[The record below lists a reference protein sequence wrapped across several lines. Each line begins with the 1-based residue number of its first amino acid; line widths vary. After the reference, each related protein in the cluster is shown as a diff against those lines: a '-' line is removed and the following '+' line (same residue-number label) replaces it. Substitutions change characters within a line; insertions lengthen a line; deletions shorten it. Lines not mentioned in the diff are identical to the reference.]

1 MKNVTYISASAGS
14 GKTYELTERLK
25 EVILGGKAKAQEV
38 ILTTFTNAAAGEFKE
53 KAKAKFF
60 ESGNVK
66 EANALDQALIGTVDS
81 VANNFVNRY
90 WYLLGLSPKLNVIT
104 KEDERL
110 YVAESLSSLPAKEE
124 SDFFCNFAETFKIK
138 EERSSVINYDFW
150 KNDLKI
156 IFDEARN
163 YDIKDFS
170 QSIAASKKNI
180 ESLTSE
186 NIKLNFDREELLL
199 RLSAIEEIIFE
210 EKESGAKNTR
220 SEELEKFKRVV
231 NNPLK
236 TQLEIGFALYEMITR
251 GKYTT
256 KKYQES
262 DDYNELDLASQKIWI
277 CKEVRDMQFTYIDY
291 IFKIAKVWQE
301 KYAAYKK
308 EKHIIDYIDMEE
320 YFYKLIT
327 NDEYRSVQEDIKKT
341 YKYLFV
347 DEFQD
352 SSPRQ
357 IKIFDRLSELV
368 KESIWVGDYK
378 QAIYGFRGS
387 DLALVKAVTDRIE
400 NLNGRVNESLST
412 SHRSW
417 PPVVDTCNKV
427 FLPAFSDI
435 LRKEEVE
442 LSVWDKLE
450 KEYNESNKKDCLKAW
465 PLYVQNDGKKSDLK
479 AADVLASNIAGM
491 IKDENIL
498 PKDIAVLAR
507 TNNELTNVASALK
520 NFNIPSYVGDGD
532 FKESPEI
539 ILLTS
544 MLSLIVNPWD
554 TMARSKIAF
563 LTKESYGAARILDER
578 IESLHENESDG
589 DFLSE
594 IPLIEKLLSKRNEY
608 TSLSLAGLVE
618 NLIVEMDL
626 YNLVKSW
633 PDSDSSANI
642 FATVIK
648 IAGDYE
654 NHCIQMNLPCTI
666 YGFID
671 YIQSVEIKSA
681 GNSEGVQLFTYH
693 GSKGLE
699 WKNVI
704 LLSLDGDI
712 LEENNMIRKN
722 IYGIHTYHEVLPSK
736 DNPYP
741 PMIISLLPWIF
752 SLKKNLPQNVKEKML
767 STPDFKKKEDAV
779 LQEEK
784 RLLYVA
790 MTRPVERLILTASEK
805 NTFLRLRELGINA
818 VESLPETSTFD
829 LLRIGNQFIIEEP
842 YDAKDWK
849 FKSWEK
855 MILNIS
861 GQKRDFKKRSQSPS
875 LYQSEKKFN
884 VKMIFDRNKRIAL
897 ASSNDEMDKVGTCI
911 HDIYCLLEKNKAE
924 DFVKKI
930 ILNHHMENILTE
942 PGEILAAWNS
952 LENFLTENYGR
963 KIKSFHELP
972 FKQMFQDQIFTGSI
986 DLLWETEKGVVLVD
1000 YKSYPGDKSDVVNP
1014 CHKHYAAMYSPQME
1028 CYERALK
1035 ACGKKVL
1042 SKIIYY
1048 HILGIAVELF

>member
-1 MKNVTYISASAGS
+1 MKNITYISASAGS
-14 GKTYELTERLK
+14 GKTFELTKRLK
-25 EVILGGKAKAQEV
+25 EVILSGKAKAQEV
-38 ILTTFTNAAAGEFKE
+38 ILTTFTTAAASEFKE
-53 KAKAKFF
+53 KAKAKFY

-90 WYLLGLSPKLNVIT
+90 WYLLGLSPKLNVIS

-110 YVAESLSSLPAKEE
+110 YVAESLSTLPSKEE
-124 SDFFCNFAETFKIK
+124 SVFFCNFADTFKIK
-138 EERSSVINYDFW
+138 EDKSSVINYDFW
-150 KNDLKI
+150 KDDLKK
-156 IFDEARN
+156 IFDEARA
-163 YDIKDFS
+163 YDIKDFF
-170 QSIAASKKNI
+170 QSIAASKKLI

-199 RLSAIEEIIFE
+199 RLAAIEEIICE
-210 EKESGAKNTR
+210 EKESDAKNKR
-220 SEELEKFKRVV
+220 IEKLEKFKRIV
-231 NNPLK
+231 NNPSK
-236 TQLEIGFALYEMITR
+236 TQLEIGFALYEMTSI
-251 GKYTT
+251 KEYTT
-256 KKYQES
+256 KKYQENE
-262 DDYNELDLASQKIWI
+262 DFNELGMDSQKVWI

-308 EKHIIDYIDMEE
+308 EKHIIDYIDMEDF
-320 YFYKLIT
+320 FYKLIT
-327 NDEYRSVQEDIKKT
+327 DDKYKCVQEDIKKT

-368 KESIWVGDYK
+368 EESIWVGDYK

-417 PPVVDTCNKV
+417 PPLVDTCNKI

-465 PLYVQNDGKKSDLK
+465 PLYLENDGKKTGSK
-479 AADVLASNIAGM
+479 AADVLASNIARM

-507 TNNELTNVASALK
+507 TNKELTNIASALK
-520 NFNIPSYVGDGD
+520 EFNIPSYVGDGD
-532 FKESPEI
+532 FKNSPEI
-539 ILLTS
+539 ILLTA
-544 MLSLIVNPWD
+544 MLSLVVNPQD

-563 LTKESYGAARILDER
+563 LTQDSYGAATILDEK
-578 IESLHENESDG
+578 IESIHEGKSDG

-594 IPLIEKLLSKRNEY
+594 IPLIQKLLSKREVY
-608 TSLSLAGLVE
+608 KSLSLACLVE

-626 YNLVKSW
+626 YNVVKCW

-648 IAGDYE
+648 NAGDYE
-654 NHCIQMNLPCTI
+654 SHCIQMNLPCTI

-681 GNSEGVQLFTYH
+681 GNSEGLQLFTYH

-704 LLSLDGDI
+704 LLSLNDDI
-712 LEENNMIRKN
+712 LEEKSMIRKN
-722 IYGIHTYHEVLPSK
+722 IYGIHTCHEVLPSK
-736 DNPYP
+736 DDPYP
-741 PMIISLLPWIF
+741 PMIITLLPRIF
-752 SLKKNLPQNVKEKML
+752 SIKRNLPQNVKERLL
-767 STPDFKKKEDAV
+767 SNPDFKKKVDAV

-790 MTRPVERLILTASEK
+790 MTRPVERLVLTVSQK
-805 NTFLRLRELGINA
+805 NPFLRLRQLGINA
-818 VESLPETSTFD
+818 LDSLPETSTCD
-829 LLRIGNQFIIEEP
+829 LLGIGNQFVIEEP

-849 FKSWEK
+849 FKSCEK

-861 GQKRDFKKRSQSPS
+861 GQKGDFKKRNQSPS
-875 LYQSEKKFN
+875 LYKSEKKFN
-884 VKMIFDRNKRIAL
+884 VKMIFDRNKRIPL

-911 HDIYCLLEKNKAE
+911 HDIFCVLEKNKDE

-942 PGEILAAWNS
+942 PGEILAAWNG

-972 FKQMFQDQIFTGSI
+972 FKQKFQEQIFTGSI
-986 DLLWETEKGVVLVD
+986 DLLWETEKGMVLVD
-1000 YKSYPGDKSDVVNP
+1000 YKSYPGNKGDVVDP
-1014 CHKHYAAMYSPQME
+1014 SHKHYAAIYSPQME

-1035 ACGKKVL
+1035 AGGKNVL
-1042 SKIIYY
+1042 AKIIYY
-1048 HILGIAVELF
+1048 HVLGIAVELF